1 MPRGRNLGRAMKFA
15 LFRRREAVI
24 INDRGY
30 RFKRLRYLLRNIRVA
45 LPGVSP
51 WFDQDIV
58 LYHATLNIAVDS
70 VLHQVDLR
78 KCGDF
83 NDFGRGFYTTTNR
96 QQALSWATEKAV
108 RSTRVKPALIRYTV
122 ERRSLADLY
131 SLFFVRGDKNAYD
144 YWSFVQHCRTTI
156 GNHKG
161 IYSDW
166 YDIVAGPVTGSWK
179 KQTVIPH
186 SDQISFHTHRAIEI
200 LNICQKERE
209 K

>member
-1 MPRGRNLGRAMKFA
+1 M
-15 LFRRREAVI
+15 
-24 INDRGY
+24 
-30 RFKRLRYLLRNIRVA
+30 A

-51 WFDQDIV
+51 WFDQEIV
-58 LYHATLNIAVDS
+58 LYHATLHYAADS
-70 VLHQVDLR
+70 VLDQVDLR

-96 QQALSWATEKAV
+96 EQASRWASEKATQSASG
-108 RSTRVKPALIRYTV
+108 RPALIRFTV
-122 ERRSLADLY
+122 ERGLLAGLY
-131 SLFFVRGDKNAYD
+131 SLFFVRADKNAYD
-144 YWSFVQHCRTTI
+144 YWSFVQHCRTTT
-156 GNHKG
+156 GDHKG

-200 LNICQKERE
+200 LNLCPKERE